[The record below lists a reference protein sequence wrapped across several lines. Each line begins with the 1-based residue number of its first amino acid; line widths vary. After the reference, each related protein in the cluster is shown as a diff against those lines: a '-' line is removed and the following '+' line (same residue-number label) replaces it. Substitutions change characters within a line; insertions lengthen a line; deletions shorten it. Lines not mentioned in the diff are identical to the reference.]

1 MPESYVTLDVK
12 KAVGTIT
19 FYTPHHNALPTE
31 ILKKLEH
38 TITEAGARSDL
49 RVLVIK
55 SGGDRTFC
63 AGASFNELIAI
74 ENETQGK
81 DFFMGFAR
89 VILAMRKCPLLTIV
103 RVQGKAVGGGVGL
116 AAAADYCMATKYASI
131 KLSEISIG
139 IGPFVIGL
147 LVHVGGKGDPV
158 YGFLMFF
165 VLALGLGLP
174 YLFLGI
180 FSGRL
185 KNLPHSGQWM
195 VTVRQIF
202 GLILLGMALYF
213 LNPLLGSYTSWGLA
227 VLSSISS
234 GYLILVQARRAKPL
248 AFAWT
253 LRLLGAGLALATVLL
268 VITSESKPGIS
279 WKTYSERALVQ
290 AQQDG
295 KIVMIDVYADWC
307 LPCKELD
314 EFTFTDSEV
323 RSAAQR
329 LVSLKLDLTTTDPDS
344 AEERARERLGIL
356 GVPTILFL
364 DSTGREHKELRLEG
378 FEAAN
383 LFLARIRRMEASS
396 YPVEQQNS
404 SARKIRAIGQPPMED
419 L

>member
-1 MPESYVTLDVK
+1 
-12 KAVGTIT
+12 
-19 FYTPHHNALPTE
+19 
-31 ILKKLEH
+31 
-38 TITEAGARSDL
+38 
-49 RVLVIK
+49 
-55 SGGDRTFC
+55 
-63 AGASFNELIAI
+63 
-74 ENETQGK
+74 
-81 DFFMGFAR
+81 
-89 VILAMRKCPLLTIV
+89 
-103 RVQGKAVGGGVGL
+103 
-116 AAAADYCMATKYASI
+116 
-131 KLSEISIG
+131 
-139 IGPFVIGL
+139 
-147 LVHVGGKGDPV
+147 
-158 YGFLMFF
+158 
-165 VLALGLGLP
+165 
-174 YLFLGI
+174 
-180 FSGRL
+180 
-185 KNLPHSGQWM
+185 
-195 VTVRQIF
+195 
-202 GLILLGMALYF
+202 
-213 LNPLLGSYTSWGLA
+213 

-314 EFTFTDSEV
+314 EYTFTDSAV
-323 RSAAQR
+323 RSAAQK
-329 LVSLKLDLTTTDPDS
+329 LISLKLNLTTTDPDS
-344 AEERARERLGIL
+344 AEERARERFGIL

-364 DSTGREHKELRLEG
+364 DSTGQEHKALRLEG
-378 FEAAN
+378 FEAAD